1 MVVIT
6 SYRAGARQIQ
16 RVFKDHRNF
25 GLLSIIQKS
34 PFLIERKPE
43 ISDLIN
49 KFENKLSSQNENNI
63 TNKTKQ
69 EIEKEILEAKLKQ
82 IEANENETNFVP
94 PPTEL
99 ESIKHNQ
106 QIELPDANKKSVSK
120 EIVNDE
126 DDEALKITSSLYT
139 PQNPFLVESKRHL
152 IEEKIKQIEERI
164 KVQEEKER
172 QKLILLEQEEEK
184 LYQPK
189 LGDFKRPMAT
199 TFLIASAVY
208 LLIQYS
214 WWLLKDEEYIMEK
227 EAEIRE
233 KERIIQMLLN
243 QQAEIVE
250 EMENK
255 PSLFSS
261 SPASNSGYFSW
272 LWRK

>member
-1 MVVIT
+1 MVVIRSHRT
-6 SYRAGARQIQ
+6 ARQIQ
-16 RVFKDHRNF
+16 RAFKGHTNF
-25 GLLSIIQKS
+25 GLLSIMQKS
-34 PFLIERKPE
+34 PFLVERKPE

-49 KFENKLSSQNENNI
+49 KFENKISSQNESNI

-82 IEANENETNFVP
+82 SETNETNFVP

-99 ESIKHNQ
+99 ESIKHNH
-106 QIELPDANKKSVSK
+106 QIELPDTNKKSASK
-120 EIVNDE
+120 EILNEE

-139 PQNPFLVESKRHL
+139 PQNPFLIESKRHL

-214 WWLLKDEEYIMEK
+214 WWLLKDEEYIIEK

-243 QQAEIVE
+243 QQADIVE
-250 EMENK
+250 EMNNK
-255 PSLFSS
+255 PSYFSS
-261 SPASNSGYFSW
+261 SPSSNNGYFSW
-272 LWRK
+272 LWRR